1 MVKTALPAIL
11 IAFFCASA
19 APPTVSITG
28 TVTDTAAAGIGNA
41 RVYLKHYPA
50 IHAHTDTAGAFTLP
64 STNPVRYVSPK
75 QATGGPSI
83 KGNRIVFSI
92 GRAGQRFAFDMFGLN
107 GAMAASIRL
116 EGLSAGSHA
125 VTLPKT
131 AHGMYVARMA
141 AGNAIHTAKMAI
153 GANGAILFPASRA
166 AAGVN
171 ASLSKSGEAP
181 SIDSLI
187 VVARGFRNAQ
197 KGISS
202 YDQKNFS
209 VLLSA
214 SNPWRPTSYPEI
226 VGNMAKI
233 LAKDR
238 DFEMGQPDPDIGGEG
253 LSALE
258 QAVHTVTF
266 TSDFW
271 MDMTEVAQ
279 KEYAAIM
286 EEAYPD
292 FVKPAWTEK
301 YGLGDDYP
309 AYCLSWADAALY
321 CNARSR
327 KDTLDTVYRYTAVTG
342 KPGEITF
349 ELAGV
354 SADMTKNGYRLPT
367 EAEWEYACKGGTFTD
382 FNWERDMSGYP
393 RTFLDSIEVNS
404 YEVWRPLS
412 WNKGQDDADYGT
424 HPAGEKIHNYYHL
437 FDMAGNVSEFCNDY
451 KTSSYS
457 FDAVTDPTGPSN
469 GDSRVIRGGNWGSD
483 ARQLRSANRTFSA
496 PDSSQFFIGF
506 RTVRR
511 IP

>member
-1 MVKTALPAIL
+1 MVKTVLPVIL
-11 IAFFCASA
+11 VACFCASA
-19 APPTVSITG
+19 ATPAVSITG
-28 TVTDTAAAGIGNA
+28 TVTDTAGAGIGNA
-41 RVYLKHYPA
+41 RVYLKRYPA
-50 IHAHTDTAGAFTLP
+50 IHALTDAAGAFTLP

-75 QATGGPSI
+75 QATGGLSI
-83 KGNRIVFSI
+83 KGNRIVFSTSHA
-92 GRAGQRFAFDMFGLN
+92 GRRFAFDMFGLD

-141 AGNAIHTAKMAI
+141 AGGAIYTVRMAI
-153 GANGAILFPASRA
+153 GADGAILFPASRA
-166 AAGVN
+166 AACVN
-171 ASLSKSGEAP
+171 ASSSKSGGA
-181 SIDSLI
+181 SAVDSLI
-187 VVARGFRNAQ
+187 VAAQGFRNAQ
-197 KGISS
+197 KAISG
-202 YDQKNFS
+202 YDVKNLS

-214 SNPWRPTSYPEI
+214 SNPWRPTTYPEI
-226 VGNMAKI
+226 VGNRAKI

-271 MDMTEVAQ
+271 MDMTEVTQ

-292 FVKPAWTEK
+292 FIKPTWTEK

-321 CNARSR
+321 CNALSR

-342 KPGEITF
+342 KPGELTF
-349 ELAGV
+349 ELVGV

-367 EAEWEYACKGGTFTD
+367 EAEWEYACKGGTATD
-382 FNWERDMSGYP
+382 FYWERDMSGYP
-393 RTFLDSIEVNS
+393 RTMLDSLEVNS

-412 WNKGQDDADYGT
+412 WNKGSNSADYGA
-424 HPAGEKIHNYYHL
+424 HQVGEKIHNYYHL

-451 KTSSYS
+451 KTGSYS

-469 GDSRVIRGGNWGSD
+469 GNSRVIRGGNWGSD
-483 ARQLRSANRTFSA
+483 AQQLRSANRTFSS